1 MICNIY
7 LTKTMEDFMIFKEY
21 GGIFGKPGESVHKM
35 RVPGTQTAAVDFILS
50 IIFAWIISAMTQIP
64 LVLVTIFV
72 LTASVI
78 IHYLFGVKTHAV
90 KWVMEK
96 FAEILNC
103 IFQKN
108 CESK

>member
-1 MICNIY
+1 
-7 LTKTMEDFMIFKEY
+7 
-21 GGIFGKPGESVHKM
+21 
-35 RVPGTQTAAVDFILS
+35 
-50 IIFAWIISAMTQIP
+50 MTQIP